1 MHLSW
6 RTDHGVDDRNE
17 GPDLGQCSQHVWRLR
32 GVTFALPGAY
42 VCEVCERCGAMHIDG
57 PDELTDLLDGVHPGL
72 HASTGRADD
81 GDHLDSFARRWSP
94 RDEPP
99 PSPPSALG

>member
-1 MHLSW
+1 MHLRW
-6 RTDHGVDDRNE
+6 HTDHAVDDRNE
-17 GPDLGQCSQHVWRLR
+17 ASDLGVCSQHVWRLR

-57 PDELTDLLDGVHPGL
+57 PDEIGDLLDGVHPGP
-72 HASTGRADD
+72 HGATRPDD
-81 GDHLDSFARRWSP
+81 DDHLDLFARRWSP

-99 PSPPSALG
+99 PSPPPAIG